1 MGGMSVYWDFVE
13 LPSQIFENWLL
24 EPEVLNIFAK
34 HYETGESMPV
44 AYIEKIN
51 ELKTYMAGMSSL
63 RQLQLCKIDMAWHDG
78 YKEVDDVEEY
88 ESSILKDCRF
98 IDNVKGNSV
107 SSSFSHI
114 FSGGYSAGYY
124 SYKWAELLEA
134 DAFEK
139 FKEDGI
145 FNKDV
150 ATSFKN
156 NILSKGNT
164 DHPMNLYVK
173 FRGREP
179 KVDALLK
186 KSGLL

>member
-1 MGGMSVYWDFVE
+1 M
-13 LPSQIFENWLL
+13 
-24 EPEVLNIFAK
+24 FAK
-34 HYETGESMPV
+34 HYETGKSMPTE
-44 AYIEKIN
+44 YIEKIN
-51 ELKTYMAGMSSL
+51 ELKTFMAGMNSL

-78 YKEVDDVEEY
+78 YKEVESVEEY
-88 ESSILKDCRF
+88 EKSILDDCRF
-98 IDNVKGNSV
+98 VDHVEGNTV

-139 FKEDGI
+139 FKEEGI
-145 FNKDV
+145 FNKSV
-150 ATSFKN
+150 ASSFKN

-164 DHPMNLYVK
+164 DHPMNLYIK

-179 KVDALLK
+179 KVDALLR
-186 KSGLL
+186 KSGLTK

>member
-1 MGGMSVYWDFVE
+1 MI
-13 LPSQIFENWLL
+13 PSD
-24 EPEVLNIFAK
+24 
-34 HYETGESMPV
+34 
-44 AYIEKIN
+44 YIDKIN
-51 ELKTYMAGMSSL
+51 EVKTYMAGTYSL
-63 RQLQLCKIDMAWHDG
+63 RQLHLCKIDMAWHDG
-78 YKEVDDVEEY
+78 YKEVDNVEDY
-88 ESSILKDCRF
+88 ENSILEECK
-98 IDNVKGNSV
+98 IIKSVKGTSV

-134 DAFEK
+134 DAYEK
-139 FKEDGI
+139 FKETGI
-145 FNKDV
+145 FNKQT
-150 ATSFKN
+150 ASSFKD

-186 KSGLL
+186 KSGLS